1 MVAATADVGTRGTT
15 AAAERLWT
23 ARVVHTALDEGL
35 AKIQM
40 AVATYGRR
48 EPLSLF
54 CYGEPGTGKTTL
66 AELFM
71 ERYRAERLPGRILY
85 VLLPCPASP
94 STILEELLDK
104 LADPFPSRGTVA
116 NRMRRC
122 RALFLRERVRLL
134 VLDELGNFIDSE
146 SGRIL
151 LAAASWLKTFMM
163 QIAIPVVALGA
174 GETVYRA
181 RDGRLYTT
189 NATAVLGC
197 STQLSGRFQLRHTL
211 GLFDPPGEHWSHDPA
226 DADSTDHYR
235 TCEDEFTHL
244 LLKLDNGC
252 LGLRSAGLAAP
263 DIARRL
269 YYATDGRMRPLMN
282 LVRVAGGWALET
294 GGRINRELL
303 ADAFELV
310 GRTDDTL
317 QAKVNPFETPTFTAE
332 DLTAAEQASSQ
343 RLDRVR
349 VPIAGRVH
357 AARGAPPVLRDA
369 D

>member
-1 MVAATADVGTRGTT
+1 MAQREPVLSVAPS
-15 AAAERLWT
+15 AERLWT
-23 ARVVHTALDEGL
+23 ARVLHSALEEGF
-35 AKIQM
+35 AKVDM
-40 AVATYGRR
+40 AVATYGHR

-71 ERYRAERLPGRILY
+71 ERYQSAARPGRILY

-104 LADPFPSRGTVA
+104 LGDPFPGRGTVA

-134 VLDELGNFIDSE
+134 ILDELGNFIDSE

-189 NATAVLGC
+189 NATGVLGC
-197 STQLSGRFQLRHTL
+197 STQLSGRFQLRPL
-211 GLFDPPGEHWSHDPA
+211 GLFEPPGRHWQCDSCDVSWPEHKQVCS
-226 DADSTDHYR
+226 
-235 TCEDEFTHL
+235 DEFTHL
-244 LLKLDNGC
+244 LLKLDDGC
-252 LGLRSAGLAAP
+252 LGLPPAHLATP
-263 DIARRL
+263 DMARRL
-269 YYATDGRMRPLMN
+269 YFYRWSDPAAHEPHP
-282 LVRVAGGWALET
+282 GG
-294 GGRINRELL
+294 G
-303 ADAFELV
+303 
-310 GRTDDTL
+310 
-317 QAKVNPFETPTFTAE
+317 
-332 DLTAAEQASSQ
+332 
-343 RLDRVR
+343 
-349 VPIAGRVH
+349 
-357 AARGAPPVLRDA
+357 
-369 D
+369 

>member
-1 MVAATADVGTRGTT
+1 MLPTAEAAVSLAPS
-15 AAAERLWT
+15 AERLWA
-23 ARVVHTALDEGL
+23 ARIVHSALEEGL
-35 AKIQM
+35 GKMEM
-40 AVATYGRR
+40 ALATYGRR

-66 AELFM
+66 AELFIDRHRRS
-71 ERYRAERLPGRILY
+71 ERPGRMLY

-104 LADPFPSRGTVA
+104 LGDPFPSRGTVA

-122 RALFLRERVRLL
+122 RALFVRERVRMLI
-134 VLDELGNFIDSE
+134 LDELGNFIDSE

-211 GLFDPPGEHWSHDPA
+211 GLFDSPGQHWECGGSDVNSA
-226 DADSTDHYR
+226 DHFAACS
-235 TCEDEFTHL
+235 DEFTHL
-244 LLKLDNGC
+244 LLKLDDGC
-252 LGLRSAGLAAP
+252 LGLDTAGLAGP
-263 DIARRL
+263 DLGRRL

-282 LVRVAGGWALET
+282 LIRVAGSWALQADGLIT
-294 GGRINRELL
+294 REIL

-317 QAKVNPFETPTFTAE
+317 QAKTNPFDLPTFTDEDYAVAE
-332 DLTAAEQASSQ
+332 RDAGQ
-343 RLDRVR
+343 RLERVR
-349 VPIAGRVH
+349 VPVAHRVRRVRT
-357 AARGAPPVLRDA
+357 ASLTGVSLS
-369 D
+369 